1 MHAKKWKEMVL
12 KVKSCRQ
19 WNHPDSIISQASS
32 DMKGQRVQSD
42 RSIPVVTHFF
52 FATLGIG
59 DDNLRIALT
68 SGKSVNFEIS
78 WPALAVASLLKT

>member
-1 MHAKKWKEMVL
+1 
-12 KVKSCRQ
+12 
-19 WNHPDSIISQASS
+19 
-32 DMKGQRVQSD
+32 MKGQRVQSD
-42 RSIPVVTHFF
+42 RSMPVITHFF

-68 SGKSVNFEIS
+68 SGKSVNFKIS